1 MKRQIRPI
9 QPIQWKP
16 LLLCLALPLA
26 IGGLAALLSGGGMRN
41 YAALRQPP
49 LSPPGWA
56 FPVAWT
62 ILYLLMGYASYRL
75 LPRREDGSV
84 LPLSAKPL
92 PDACPPHC
100 AECRAALRL
109 YAAQLA
115 LNFLWPVLYF
125 AAQLRLAALVNLL
138 LLWALVLA
146 LLLRSRRCDR
156 TAALLFAPYLA
167 WLTFAA
173 YLNFGTLL
181 LNL

>member
-41 YAALRQPP
+41 YAALRQP
-49 LSPPGWA
+49 
-56 FPVAWT
+56 
-62 ILYLLMGYASYRL
+62 
-75 LPRREDGSV
+75 DGSV
-84 LPLSAKPL
+84 LPLSAKRL

-100 AECRAALRL
+100 AQCRAALRL

-125 AAQLRLAALVNLL
+125 AAQLRLAALVDLL